1 LQLFGGSTVTVQ
13 DLEAEPPAIE
23 FMHNCQVRFFEY

>member
-1 LQLFGGSTVTVQ
+1 VGVTVQ

-23 FMHNCQVRFFEY
+23 FVHNCQVRLFQH